1 MVIYYQIYTHP
12 KKHLLLFIK
21 SSQRRQC
28 RLLWTHCRIVFKYG
42 DELGYIYKAIK
53 KAISKY
59 SDDVAKGV
67 GKAEIGRKL
76 EYVFGKATESKHN
89 IERSLDMERQLNK
102 IGIFDNAKGRSIVQE
117 HLEAAFENTTNG
129 TLQKNGR
136 MLKESL
142 LFGPNDSVKVQ
153 SIWEG
158 NKLINVEIFGG
169 MK

>member
-1 MVIYYQIYTHP
+1 
-12 KKHLLLFIK
+12 
-21 SSQRRQC
+21 
-28 RLLWTHCRIVFKYG
+28 
-42 DELGYIYKAIK
+42 
-53 KAISKY
+53 
-59 SDDVAKGV
+59 V